1 MKNEKNDSYDQIKG
15 MLNTMRNLSHKT
27 HQSIREQVESQPQQV
42 PQQSSGQP
50 INNNQPE
57 QPNGTENKD
66 VTVIN
71 NVDVVVNSADP
82 QDLTFNPDETG
93 KISQLI
99 DDFRTEVSELVD
111 FDKLIIYPNSAKLDG
126 KIGNVNLGFTLSAG
140 DDEGL
145 FLSNASFLKVDETSL
160 DIINKLKMFSDK
172 FSSVLNEMLANR
184 KEN

>member
-15 MLNTMRNLSHKT
+15 MLNTMRNFTHKT
-27 HQSIREQVESQPQQV
+27 YQPIREQIETSPQ
-42 PQQSSGQP
+42 ST
-50 INNNQPE
+50 NNTQPE
-57 QPNGTENKD
+57 QPTGHENND
-66 VTVIN
+66 VMVIN

-82 QDLTFNPDETG
+82 QDFTFSDDEKG

-111 FDKLIIYPNSAKLDG
+111 FGKLIIYPNSSKLDG
-126 KIGNVNLGFTLSAG
+126 KIGNINLGFTLSAG

-145 FLSNASFLKVDETSL
+145 YLSNASFLKIDDTSL
-160 DIINKLKMFSDK
+160 DVINKLKMFGDK
-172 FSSVLNEMLANR
+172 FSSILNEMLSNR